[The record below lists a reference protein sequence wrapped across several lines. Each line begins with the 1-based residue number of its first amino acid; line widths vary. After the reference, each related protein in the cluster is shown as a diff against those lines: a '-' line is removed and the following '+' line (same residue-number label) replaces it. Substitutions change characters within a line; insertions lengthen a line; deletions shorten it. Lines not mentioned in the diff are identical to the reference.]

1 MKYFRK
7 VTTMKK
13 IIAGAT
19 LFALIASGL
28 LTSCSSKDQEE
39 NGSRGS
45 KGNAVPVTVAVVGTR
60 AVPIE
65 ITTFGTVQ
73 AKSSVQI
80 RAEVGGNLTRVH
92 FRKGQNINAGDLLF
106 TIDPRSYKAALDQAK
121 ANLVRDRALE
131 ENALLNAERSKELLR
146 QGFISQSDN
155 DKAQTDAK
163 AMSAAARADEAAITS
178 AKLQV
183 EHCSIHSPI
192 SGKAGDLLI
201 SEGTL
206 IKANDVP
213 LVIVNQIHPIE
224 VFFSIPQAD
233 LPTVRAHMAQ
243 KKLKV
248 RASLPKDS
256 MPPEEGDLFFI
267 DNAIDKN
274 TGTVQL
280 GALFKNTQE
289 SLWPGQFVNVTL
301 ILAVEKDAIVIP
313 TVALQAGREGKFVFV
328 VKPDKT
334 VAVRPVA
341 VRMTAGVETVI
352 EKGLQAGER
361 VVTDGQLRLVPGA
374 KIEIKG
380 NAKVNSKTPGG
391 RL

>member
-1 MKYFRK
+1 
-7 VTTMKK
+7 MKK
-13 IIAGAT
+13 IIAGVT

-28 LTSCSSKDQEE
+28 LASCSNKTPEE
-39 NGSRGS
+39 KGSQGS
-45 KGNAVPVTVAVVGTR
+45 KGKAVPVTVAVVGTK

-80 RAEVGGNLTRVH
+80 KAEVGGNLTRVH
-92 FRKGQNINAGDLLF
+92 FHKGQNIKAGDLLF
-106 TIDPRSYKAALDQAK
+106 TIDPRSYMAALDQAK
-121 ANLVRDRALE
+121 ANLTRDRALE

-163 AMSAAARADEAAITS
+163 AMSAAVSSGEAAIAN

-183 EHCSIHSPI
+183 ERCSIRSPI

-213 LVIVNQIHPIE
+213 LVIINQIHPIE
-224 VFFSIPQAD
+224 VFFSIPQAE
-233 LPTVRAHMAQ
+233 LSAVRARMAK

-248 RASLPKDS
+248 LASLPKDNK
-256 MPPEEGDLFFI
+256 PPEEGDLFFI
-267 DNAIDKN
+267 DNAIDKS

-280 GALFKNTQE
+280 GALFQNAQE

-301 ILAVEKDAIVIP
+301 VLAVEKEAIIVP
-313 TVALQAGREGKFVFV
+313 SVAIQAGREGKFVFV
-328 VKPDKT
+328 VKPDNT
-334 VAVRPVA
+334 VTVRPVTA
-341 VRMTAGVETVI
+341 RMTAGAETVI

-361 VVTDGQLRLVPGA
+361 VVTDGQLRIIPGA
-374 KIEIKG
+374 RIEIKTDA
-380 NAKVNSKTPGG
+380 NAESKIPMG
-391 RL
+391 RS

>member
-7 VTTMKK
+7 VITMKK
-13 IIAGAT
+13 IIAGVT
-19 LFALIASGL
+19 LFALIASGI
-28 LTSCSSKDQEE
+28 LTACSSKSQEE

-45 KGNAVPVTVAVVGTR
+45 KGKAVPVTVAVVGTR

-92 FRKGQNINAGDLLF
+92 FRKGQNINVGDLLF

-131 ENALLNAERSKELLR
+131 ENNLLNAERSKELLR

-163 AMSAAARADEAAITS
+163 AMSAAAHADEAAISS

-183 EHCSIHSPI
+183 EHCSIRSPI

-213 LVIVNQIHPIE
+213 LVIINQIHPIE

-233 LPTVRAHMAQ
+233 LSTVRAHMAQ
-243 KKLKV
+243 GNLKV
-248 RASLPKDS
+248 RASLPKDNG
-256 MPPEEGDLFFI
+256 PPEEGDLFFI
-267 DNAIDKN
+267 DNAIDKS
-274 TGTVQL
+274 TGTMQL

-301 ILAVEKDAIVIP
+301 ILAVEKDAIVVP
-313 TVALQAGREGKFVFV
+313 TVALQAGRDGKFVFV
-328 VKPDKT
+328 VKPDLT
-334 VAVRPVA
+334 VGVRPVT
-341 VRMTAGVETVI
+341 VRMTSGVETVI

-374 KIEIKG
+374 KIEIKAD
-380 NAKVNSKTPGG
+380 AKVNSKTPGG

>member
-1 MKYFRK
+1 
-7 VTTMKK
+7 MKK
-13 IIAGAT
+13 IIAGAI

-28 LTSCSSKDQEE
+28 LTSCSSKAQEE
-39 NGSRGS
+39 NGSQGR
-45 KGNAVPVTVAVVGTR
+45 KGKAVPVTVAVVGTR

-163 AMSAAARADEAAITS
+163 AMSAAVSADEAAIAS

-183 EHCSIHSPI
+183 EHCSIRSPI

-213 LVIVNQIHPIE
+213 LVIINQIHPIE

-243 KKLKV
+243 GNLKV
-248 RASLPKDS
+248 RTSLPKDNR
-256 MPPEEGDLFFI
+256 PPEEGYLFFI
-267 DNAIDKN
+267 DNAIDKG

-301 ILAVEKDAIVIP
+301 ILDVEKEAIVVP
-313 TVALQAGREGKFVFV
+313 TVAIQAGREGKFVFV

-341 VRMTAGVETVI
+341 VRMTAGAETVI
-352 EKGLQAGER
+352 EKGLQQGEL

-374 KIEIKG
+374 KIEIKTE
-380 NAKVNSKTPGG
+380 AKANKKIPGEHS
-391 RL
+391 

>member
-1 MKYFRK
+1 
-7 VTTMKK
+7 MKK
-13 IIAGAT
+13 IIAGVT

-28 LTSCSSKDQEE
+28 LTSCSNKTPEE
-39 NGSRGS
+39 KGSQGS
-45 KGNAVPVTVAVVGTR
+45 KGKAVPVTVAVVGTK

-106 TIDPRSYKAALDQAK
+106 TIDHRSYKAALDQAK

-163 AMSAAARADEAAITS
+163 AMSAAVRADEAAIAST
-178 AKLQV
+178 KLQV

-192 SGKAGDLLI
+192 SGRAGDLLI

-224 VFFSIPQAD
+224 VFFSIPQAE
-233 LPTVRAHMAQ
+233 LPSVRSRMAQ

-248 RASLPKDS
+248 SVSLPKDNRL
-256 MPPEEGDLFFI
+256 PEEGDLFFI
-267 DNAIDKN
+267 DNAIDKS

-313 TVALQAGREGKFVFV
+313 TAALQAGREGKFVFV
-328 VKPDKT
+328 VKPDNT
-334 VAVRPVA
+334 VVVRPVA
-341 VRMTAGVETVI
+341 ARMTAGAETVI
-352 EKGLQAGER
+352 EKGLQIGER
-361 VVTDGQLRLVPGA
+361 VVTDGQLRLIPGA
-374 KIEIKG
+374 KIEI
-380 NAKVNSKTPGG
+380 NADAKTSSKTPGG
-391 RL
+391 R